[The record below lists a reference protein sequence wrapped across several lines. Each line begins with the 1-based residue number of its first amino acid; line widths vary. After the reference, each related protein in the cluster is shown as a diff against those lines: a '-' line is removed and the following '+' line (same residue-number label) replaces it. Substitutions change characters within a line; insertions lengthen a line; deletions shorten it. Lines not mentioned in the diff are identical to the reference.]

1 MLETKRRLFWI
12 IVSLSFFPGARTFA
26 QNSPTSPEVSISL
39 EKDTITEHEPVIVDI
54 GIQSPPSTSLDFD
67 PGYDW
72 ENVEIKVADPHGHIW
87 TRPRRVPQEG
97 MKFSK
102 AVHVDAGARETIS
115 LVASDWFNLEED
127 GIYQLEVALR
137 GSLAAGVTAI
147 LALRVEPR
155 NEEAL
160 KATCSSL
167 LSRVNDSQSFSASLV
182 AAKALSGINDPLAV
196 PYLAEAM
203 KRREFVAL
211 VIGALARLNTQ
222 EAVDALIAASR
233 SPDPETS
240 SQARSALASLRHPN

>member
-1 MLETKRRLFWI
+1 
-12 IVSLSFFPGARTFA
+12 
-26 QNSPTSPEVSISL
+26 
-39 EKDTITEHEPVIVDI
+39 
-54 GIQSPPSTSLDFD
+54 
-67 PGYDW
+67 
-72 ENVEIKVADPHGHIW
+72 
-87 TRPRRVPQEG
+87 

-115 LVASDWFNLEED
+115 LVASDWFNFEED

-137 GSLAAGVTAI
+137 GSLAAGVTAN
-147 LALRVEPR
+147 LALQVEPR

-167 LSRVNDSQSFSASLV
+167 LSRVNDSQSLSASLV
-182 AAKALSGINDPLAV
+182 AVKALSGINDPLAV
-196 PYLAEAM
+196 AYLAEAM

-222 EAVDALIAASR
+222 EAVNALIAASR